1 MKYFYFT
8 NKTPQ
13 DAPRLQ
19 ERAKTLVTQLIGA
32 TEQRNGDAET
42 VEEELS
48 IALSAEEEDDLPLP
62 DPDEPLKD
70 KNNVVPARRN
80 KKRVNVYHEESRSK
94 RIKRVPAKFLQ

>member
-1 MKYFYFT
+1 MMMWEYESLKSPLLGPTMGRHPALLY
-8 NKTPQ
+8 
-13 DAPRLQ
+13 
-19 ERAKTLVTQLIGA
+19 
-32 TEQRNGDAET
+32 
-42 VEEELS
+42 LS

-94 RIKRVPAKFLQ
+94 RIRRVPAKFLQ

>member
-94 RIKRVPAKFLQ
+94 RIRRVPAKFLQ